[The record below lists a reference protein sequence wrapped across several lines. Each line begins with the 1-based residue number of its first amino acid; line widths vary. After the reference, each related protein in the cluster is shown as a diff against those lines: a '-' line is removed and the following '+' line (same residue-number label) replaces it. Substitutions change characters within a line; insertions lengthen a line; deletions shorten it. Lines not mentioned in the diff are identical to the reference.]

1 VDDFGVRQGYLFA
14 WGLDPPPTA
23 KELAL
28 LGEPFRSYRSIA
40 ARYGW
45 EAVALF
51 RGGTDPTLR

>member
-1 VDDFGVRQGYLFA
+1 MRQGYLFA

-23 KELAL
+23 KERAL